1 MSASLYVEI
10 TEKVDFILVSA
21 ADMLWEVFSVIV
33 VSGSGDNIPIRGYD
47 VRESNICILFQ

>member
-1 MSASLYVEI
+1 M
-10 TEKVDFILVSA
+10 DFILVSA